1 MPTHRLVVNLKVSF
15 RYSIHL
21 GFLQVS
27 NPTTKINEIANFIA
41 QQIIQLCQCQYLGSY
56 IIDGQLFCASK
67 NDVIYQAQL
76 LSITS
81 KTAQE
86 IHNIT
91 EQWVLSQPSIVIDGV
106 SYQVDPSCSTE
117 VKELGV
123 TSCNSAS
130 ESDIIEGSAINI
142 AIVVS
147 VIIVVMVLLLILSGL
162 IIASLYYLH
171 KRNSKSKN
179 L

>member
-76 LSITS
+76 LSIIG

-86 IHNIT
+86 IHNVT
-91 EQWVLSQPSIVIDGV
+91 EQWVLSQPSIVIDGA

-130 ESDIIEGSAINI
+130 ESDEGSTINVTV
-142 AIVVS
+142 VVS
-147 VIIVVMVLLLILSGL
+147 VIIVVMVLLMILSWL
-162 IIASLYYLH
+162 IIASFCYLH
-171 KRNSKSKN
+171 KRKSKSKN

>member
-1 MPTHRLVVNLKVSF
+1 MKLLTSSLNRSYNSANVNIQVITLLMVN
-15 RYSIHL
+15 YS
-21 GFLQVS
+21 VR
-27 NPTTKINEIANFIA
+27 PR
-41 QQIIQLCQCQYLGSY
+41 
-56 IIDGQLFCASK
+56 

-76 LSITS
+76 LSITG

-86 IHNIT
+86 IHNVT

-106 SYQVDPSCSTE
+106 SYQVDPTCSTE

-130 ESDIIEGSAINI
+130 ESDEGSAFNVTV
-142 AIVVS
+142 VVS
-147 VIIVVMVLLLILSGL
+147 VIIAVVVLLMILSGL

-171 KRNSKSKN
+171 KRNSKSKD

>member
-1 MPTHRLVVNLKVSF
+1 MCKQGFRLVLDLDPSDISF
-15 RYSIHL
+15 Y
-21 GFLQVS
+21 LQIS

-41 QQIIQLCQCQYLGSY
+41 QKIIQLCQCQYLGDY

-76 LSITS
+76 LSITG
-81 KTAQE
+81 KTVQE
-86 IHNIT
+86 IHNVT
-91 EQWVLSQPSIVIDGV
+91 EQWVLSQPSIMIDGV

-130 ESDIIEGSAINI
+130 ESNEGSAINVTV
-142 AIVVS
+142 VVS
-147 VIIVVMVLLLILSGL
+147 VIIAVVVLLMILSGL

-171 KRNSKSKN
+171 KRNSKSKD